1 MDELQPRDFSFN
13 APYGACPDCSGIGSR
28 EEVDAS
34 LVVPDSSLTLSEGAI
49 APFKS
54 GNYYPQVLKAVALH
68 MGCDENTP
76 WEDMP
81 KKVQKALLEG
91 LGEEKVR
98 VDYTTVDGR
107 NTYWFIE
114 WEGALAAVMRK
125 YQEAQSDTQR
135 EKLQSYFAVVPC
147 PTCGGNA

>member
-34 LVVPDSSLTLSEGAI
+34 LVVPDPSLTLSEGAI
-49 APFKS
+49 APFKERQLLPS
-54 GNYYPQVLKAVALH
+54 GPLKPLH
-68 MGCDENTP
+68 CIWAATRTP
-76 WEDMP
+76 RGRTCP
-81 KKVQKALLEG
+81 KKSRRLCSKAWVR
-91 LGEEKVR
+91 EKVR

-114 WEGALAAVMRK
+114 WEGALPR
-125 YQEAQSDTQR
+125 
-135 EKLQSYFAVVPC
+135 
-147 PTCGGNA
+147 